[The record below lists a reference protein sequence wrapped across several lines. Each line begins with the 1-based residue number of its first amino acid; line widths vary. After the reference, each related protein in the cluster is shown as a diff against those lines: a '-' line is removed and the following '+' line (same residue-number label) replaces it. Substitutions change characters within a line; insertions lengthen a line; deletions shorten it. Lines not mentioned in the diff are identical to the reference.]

1 MLTIWRDGILQ
12 KLARGKTRCGLSFIY
27 LTTRYHKGRFG
38 GALNDMSSAQGTPSS
53 SDDGEFDCVDF
64 GGDEGQEVPIDE
76 TTSAGLTRIVA
87 TPKAANGNT
96 KSPKTPAANACLML
110 GVTPKVDAASICADK
125 YAVFENTPLA
135 SNQYPVGVANRHGLS
150 TPSWDIDKTFSFRKR
165 SETKEESR
173 TTKPYWGT
181 WDFGSGT
188 LSRSM
193 SMKDTSFNDDSLE
206 PLPESLE
213 NEFFA
218 MDVGLML

>member
-1 MLTIWRDGILQ
+1 
-12 KLARGKTRCGLSFIY
+12 
-27 LTTRYHKGRFG
+27 
-38 GALNDMSSAQGTPSS
+38 MSSAQGTPSS
-53 SDDGEFDCVDF
+53 SDEAVVLAASSSSQSVFEFGEFDCVDF
-64 GGDEGQEVPIDE
+64 GGDEGQEVHIGE
-76 TTSAGLTRIVA
+76 TLAAGLTRIVA

-96 KSPKTPAANACLML
+96 KSPKTPA
-110 GVTPKVDAASICADK
+110 VDAARICADK
-125 YAVFENTPLA
+125 YAAVFENTPRA
-135 SNQYPVGVANRHGLS
+135 SNPNRDAQYPVGVANRHGLS

-165 SETKEESR
+165 GETKEESR

-181 WDFGSGT
+181 WDLFGSGS

-193 SMKDTSFNDDSLE
+193 SMKESSFNDDSLE

>member
-1 MLTIWRDGILQ
+1 
-12 KLARGKTRCGLSFIY
+12 
-27 LTTRYHKGRFG
+27 
-38 GALNDMSSAQGTPSS
+38 MSLAQGNPSS
-53 SDDGEFDCVDF
+53 SDEAVVLEFASSSQPVEFGEFDCVDF
-64 GGDEGQEVPIDE
+64 GGDEGQEVLIDE

-96 KSPKTPAANACLML
+96 KSTKTPVANACLMS
-110 GVTPKVDAASICADK
+110 GVTPKVDAARICADK
-125 YAVFENTPLA
+125 YAVFENTPRV
-135 SNQYPVGVANRHGLS
+135 SNRDVQYPVGVANRHGLS

-165 SETKEESR
+165 GETKEESR

-181 WDFGSGT
+181 WDLFGSGS

-193 SMKDTSFNDDSLE
+193 SMKESSFSDDSLE